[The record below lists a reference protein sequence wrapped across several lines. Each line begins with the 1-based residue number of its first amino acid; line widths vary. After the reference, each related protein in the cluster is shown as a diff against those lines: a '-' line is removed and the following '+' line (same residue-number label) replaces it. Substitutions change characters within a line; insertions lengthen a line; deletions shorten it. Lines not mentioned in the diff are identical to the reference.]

1 MHPFYEMNSRFL
13 SRVKHSSDQEKS
25 WWVGIVSMAM
35 YLTFWTAALVI
46 VARTAKK
53 YIPNAGRAWDEK
65 DPAVMIIR
73 RRYAKGKID
82 AKEFRKR
89 LAALR

>member
-1 MHPFYEMNSRFL
+1 MHPFYDQNSWFF
-13 SRVKHSSDQEKS
+13 SKIEQSSDQQKN

-46 VARTAKK
+46 VARMAKK
-53 YIPNAGRAWDEK
+53 YIPNVDRTLYRK
-65 DPAVMIIR
+65 DPAITIIR
-73 RRYAKGKID
+73 RRYAQGKID

-89 LAALR
+89 MAELR

>member
-1 MHPFYEMNSRFL
+1 MHPIYGQNSRFF
-13 SRVKHSSDQEKS
+13 SKIEQSSDQEKN
-25 WWVGIVSMAM
+25 WWVGIVSIAM

-53 YIPNAGRAWDEK
+53 YITNADRPWGEK
-65 DPAVMIIR
+65 DPAIMITR

-82 AKEFRKR
+82 AKEFKKR
-89 LAALR
+89 MADLQ

>member
-1 MHPFYEMNSRFL
+1 MHPFYEQNSRFF
-13 SRVKHSSDQEKS
+13 RGIKQSSDQEKN

-46 VARTAKK
+46 AARTAKK
-53 YIPNAGRAWDEK
+53 YIPDAEWAHAKK
-65 DPAVMIIR
+65 DPAITIVR

-89 LAALR
+89 MADLR

>member
-1 MHPFYEMNSRFL
+1 MHPFYWQNSRFF
-13 SRVKHSSDQEKS
+13 SKIEQSSDQEKNC
-25 WWVGIVSMAM
+25 WVGIVSMAM
-35 YLTFWTAALVI
+35 YLTFWATALVI

-53 YIPNAGRAWDEK
+53 YIPNADRARGEK
-65 DPAVMIIR
+65 DPAIMIIR

-89 LAALR
+89 MAELR